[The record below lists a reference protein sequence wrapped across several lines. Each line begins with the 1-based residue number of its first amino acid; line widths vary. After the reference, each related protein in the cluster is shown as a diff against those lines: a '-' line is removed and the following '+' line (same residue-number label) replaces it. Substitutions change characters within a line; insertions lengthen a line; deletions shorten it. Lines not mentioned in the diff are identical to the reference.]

1 MKCQYFYVL
10 LVLPTSGMKE
20 GLSGI
25 LTETD
30 RAKRQ
35 SLFLR
40 DLGCGYKCSAVGNM
54 HGLTADPPLHQ
65 GSPVRSRPGPLLF
78 FGHSPPF
85 RYIIQDGLLLV
96 SSEGMCTKEKVW
108 LCGLT
113 VPP

>member
-1 MKCQYFYVL
+1 MKCQYFYVS

-25 LTETD
+25 LAETD
-30 RAKRQ
+30 RAKHQ
-35 SLFLR
+35 SLCLR
-40 DLGCGYKCSAVGNM
+40 DWGCGYKYSAVGNM
-54 HGLTADPPLHQ
+54 HGLTADPLHQ
-65 GSPVRSRPGPLLF
+65 GSPVRFQPGPILF
-78 FGHSPPF
+78 YVHSPPF
-85 RYIIQDGLLLV
+85 RYIIQDGLLPV